1 MHTNGN
7 TQYVTFDARTCMEP
21 LFLGGVGA
29 IKKMGFTSLVDGF
42 SIKVII
48 NSEPVQF

>member
-1 MHTNGN
+1 
-7 TQYVTFDARTCMEP
+7 MEP